1 MEEEMRVNLPWP
13 SFSKKWAGVVVLGII
28 VLVVLFSIFYAV
40 SPDEVGVIRRFG
52 KYKRTTDSGLH
63 FKIPFAESVTKVR
76 VKYVFKE
83 EFGFR
88 TLRAGIKT
96 MYALQPLDDESLML
110 TGDLNC
116 AVVEWIVQYR
126 IQDSFKFLFKVRDAT
141 RTIRDISEV
150 AMRQIVGDR
159 SIDEVLTIG
168 RVEIAQKAQEKMQE
182 ILNSYDIGIRITTV
196 KLKDVNPPDEVK
208 PSFNEVNEAKQDR
221 ERIINQAW
229 QDYNEIIPR
238 AKGEAEKTIAEAQG
252 YAIDRTNRAL
262 GDANKFLAVW
272 KEYSKAKD
280 VTRRRLYLET
290 LTQVL
295 PKIGKKYI
303 IDTEQKGI
311 LPFLP
316 LGQEGGE
323 K

>member
-1 MEEEMRVNLPWP
+1 MEEEVRVNSPWP
-13 SFSKKWAGVVVLGII
+13 PFPKKWIGVGISVI
-28 VLVVLFSIFYAV
+28 VILVILFSTFYTV
-40 SPDEVGVIRRFG
+40 KPDEVGVIKRFG
-52 KYKRTTDSGLH
+52 RYTRITEPGLH
-63 FKIPFAESVTKVR
+63 FRIPFAETVTKVR
-76 VKYVFKE
+76 VRHVFKE

-88 TLRAGIKT
+88 TLQAGIKT
-96 MYALQPLDDESLML
+96 IYAPQRLDDESLML
-110 TGDLNC
+110 TGDLNS

-126 IQDSFKFLFKVRDAT
+126 IDDPYKFLFEVRDVRT
-141 RTIRDISEV
+141 TIRDISEV

-168 RVEIAQKAQEKMQE
+168 RVEIGQTTQEELQK
-182 ILNSYDIGIRITTV
+182 ILDSYNIGIKITTV

-208 PSFNEVNEAKQDR
+208 PSFNEVNEAKQDK

-229 QDYNEIIPR
+229 QSYNEIIPK
-238 AKGEAEKTIAEAQG
+238 AKGEAEKTIAEAEG

-262 GDANKFLAVW
+262 GDANRFLAVW

-290 LTQVL
+290 LAQVL

-303 IDTEQKGI
+303 IDIEQKGI
-311 LPFLP
+311 LPLLP
-316 LGQEGGE
+316 LGQEGG